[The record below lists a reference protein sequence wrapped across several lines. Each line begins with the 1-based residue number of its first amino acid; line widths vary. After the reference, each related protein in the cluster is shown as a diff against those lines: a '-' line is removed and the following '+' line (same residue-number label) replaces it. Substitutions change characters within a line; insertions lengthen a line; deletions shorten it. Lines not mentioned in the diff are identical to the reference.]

1 MKQTLN
7 KIKQTKNTILEFL
20 LPIKDVILG
29 FLETTTNTQY
39 WKFLLN
45 YFIIIIAYSSI
56 YDKPNVLLAETLLG
70 LWLFASVS
78 YLIYTFF
85 KK

>member
-1 MKQTLN
+1 MKH
-7 KIKQTKNTILEFL
+7 TILEFL
-20 LPIKDVILG
+20 RPIKDVILG
-29 FLETTTNTQY
+29 FLKTTTNTQY

-45 YFIIIIAYSSI
+45 YSIIIIAYSNI